1 MPPSN
6 SGTRPTR
13 IESDTVTE
21 TLDDP
26 VQESPSA
33 PSTRD
38 GIASQRI
45 ANSLRDAI
53 LSGAYSPGSR
63 LRQEDIA
70 EQFDASRLPVR
81 EALRTLQADGLV
93 TIVANTGA
101 WISRLS
107 MAECREM
114 YQIRERI
121 EPLLLTYSQ
130 PFLSSA
136 DLAQLESLVHEM
148 EIAADTET
156 FLRLDR
162 EFHMLTYSGADTL
175 ILGPTV
181 ERLWNSTQHY
191 RRAFTKM
198 LDPRGNSVIH
208 LEHNLLVAA
217 LQRGDVEEAER
228 VLFGHIRRTRLEL
241 VRHPDLFA

>member
-1 MPPSN
+1 MSA
-6 SGTRPTR
+6 
-13 IESDTVTE
+13 VTAN
-21 TLDDP
+21 DP
-26 VQESPSA
+26 VIDTSADAVSA
-33 PSTRD
+33 PGTRD
-38 GIASQRI
+38 GVASQRI

-53 LSGAYSPGSR
+53 LSGAYTPGSR

-81 EALRTLQADGLV
+81 EALRALQSDGLV

-107 MAECREM
+107 LAECREM

-121 EPLLLTYSQ
+121 EPLLLGLSQ
-130 PFLSSA
+130 PLLTPA
-136 DLAQLESLVHEM
+136 GLARLESLVHQM
-148 EIAADTET
+148 ETAADIET

-217 LQRGDVEEAER
+217 LQRNDVEEAER

-241 VRHPDLFA
+241 ERHPDLFA